1 MKKRIYL
8 SALVIIM
15 VISSITACKKE
26 EATVYFATETEQNA
40 VADSVVSSKET
51 DTESEITGEK
61 GIAGKDATLETD
73 TASQM
78 CVYICGSVVNPGV
91 YYMKNGTRICDLIE
105 LAGGMTDEACKNYW
119 NLAEE
124 LYDGRMIYVPTAKE
138 VEENLSPDMWK
149 ENGSSSAGNTNIGS
163 TATDGK
169 INLNTATKEQLMTLT
184 GIGESKAVS
193 IIKYRTEN
201 GSFSSIE
208 DITNV
213 SGIGEAMFNKIKD
226 DITVN

>member
-78 CVYICGSVVNPGV
+78 CV
-91 YYMKNGTRICDLIE
+91 
-105 LAGGMTDEACKNYW
+105 
-119 NLAEE
+119 
-124 LYDGRMIYVPTAKE
+124 
-138 VEENLSPDMWK
+138 
-149 ENGSSSAGNTNIGS
+149 
-163 TATDGK
+163 
-169 INLNTATKEQLMTLT
+169 
-184 GIGESKAVS
+184 
-193 IIKYRTEN
+193 
-201 GSFSSIE
+201 
-208 DITNV
+208 
-213 SGIGEAMFNKIKD
+213 
-226 DITVN
+226 